1 MYTHQTVL
9 GYDLACYEW
18 SFDGR
23 HVQPIKEGLAGGAG
37 GGERGGDILQP
48 RTWLENRKHGFEEGK
63 GGRRGVVGKEEEGKA
78 MKGNLESRNV
88 QQSTPDTNLEGEKTC
103 VGCRKAPPS
112 PFTMRCSGSWGCQP
126 ELVDCPLM
134 ETPSPDP
141 RQPCTSARSSA
152 EVAEVVELA

>member
-23 HVQPIKEGLAGGAG
+23 HVKPIKEGLAGGTG

-48 RTWLENRKHGFEEGK
+48 RLGWRTESK
-63 GGRRGVVGKEEEGKA
+63 GLKRGLVGKEGEGRA
-78 MKGNLESRNV
+78 MKGNLESRNL